1 MGIRAVFNIRVATED
16 GYVDLH
22 KELAELG
29 VAYERC
35 PVDYQKP
42 SEQDVDCLL
51 GRLDVCAKPCLLICE
66 VGLRAAAMGIAFK
79 SARARTAMALQ
90 GALGSAGRDLV
101 CEDDTKVLEGFAR
114 TADEDSQFKSF
125 IASYVASKVNNCV
138 KRPGSSK
145 ICDNVFLAGQLSE
158 EEIREFATKEGC
170 KSVLNL
176 RQPEE
181 AGQFGLGMLAREKE
195 VVEGMGLKYV
205 NVPVPREGNYDLEL
219 CKRVTD
225 ALTELLATA
234 SPVLVHC
241 RTGWC
246 RTAVRAHCR
255 AHCPACEKHCG
266 QQLPCPSLP
275 LHLNRNWRERERQ
288 TDRQTE
294 TDRQRERLTF
304 VCCRGACQEDLAAVG
319 GRGAAGRGAV
329 PWQPGAATIQLGQR
343 DGRMWRQH
351 GRGWCAGRDGRPRR
365 LGATSAGA
373 EAFTP
378 WNSSVYEHAAARLPG
393 ACVQSW
399 PTHISPRRRPHGV
412 VIADL
417 GACGIVFA
425 RALCLQILQ
434 TRQSRISRAS
444 CLPCASPPLPSSPF
458 PLLWLRLQIV
468 SSANAGSEMVDVE
481 AGPIVETP
489 ASAAPN
495 APLAAAL
502 VASMLMGLAFGSVM
516 DLGKVTLPIVI
527 REQFIFQR
535 FIMLKMFLGAAGGSA
550 FFLAILSQVA
560 PQRFEVARTGFVDS
574 VRSKGLAAVVVG
586 PMILGAGM
594 ALGGACPGMVLIQC
608 GSGVPSAPATLAGGF
623 VAAIIFGVVQPY
635 LVPAMCVANVKKEKP
650 EDFKMLS
657 KVPFWAMAMAMTVAI
672 FVTVGIL
679 EYFFPWDSDTK
690 QPRQWAWTG
699 ELPGF
704 STAWKDTLPPELMG
718 VCVGALQI
726 PAVLFCYDTLG
737 SSSAYMTLSS
747 QLLVVKGLQDKA
759 PHWSGFRLG
768 VGNWWQAVYI
778 LFAIL
783 GAFITSWNTGTFGKA
798 KGVSTVHG
806 FIGGFLMIF
815 GSRIGSGCTSGH
827 GLSGM
832 GLLMLKSI
840 VAVPMMFL
848 GGIIVGFAFQAVDP
862 AGYTGFAYTTYP
874 VNLAT

>member
-1 MGIRAVFNIRVATED
+1 
-16 GYVDLH
+16 
-22 KELAELG
+22 
-29 VAYERC
+29 
-35 PVDYQKP
+35 
-42 SEQDVDCLL
+42 
-51 GRLDVCAKPCLLICE
+51 
-66 VGLRAAAMGIAFK
+66 
-79 SARARTAMALQ
+79 
-90 GALGSAGRDLV
+90 
-101 CEDDTKVLEGFAR
+101 
-114 TADEDSQFKSF
+114 
-125 IASYVASKVNNCV
+125 
-138 KRPGSSK
+138 
-145 ICDNVFLAGQLSE
+145 
-158 EEIREFATKEGC
+158 
-170 KSVLNL
+170 
-176 RQPEE
+176 
-181 AGQFGLGMLAREKE
+181 
-195 VVEGMGLKYV
+195 
-205 NVPVPREGNYDLEL
+205 
-219 CKRVTD
+219 
-225 ALTELLATA
+225 
-234 SPVLVHC
+234 
-241 RTGWC
+241 
-246 RTAVRAHCR
+246 
-255 AHCPACEKHCG
+255 
-266 QQLPCPSLP
+266 
-275 LHLNRNWRERERQ
+275 
-288 TDRQTE
+288 
-294 TDRQRERLTF
+294 
-304 VCCRGACQEDLAAVG
+304 
-319 GRGAAGRGAV
+319 
-329 PWQPGAATIQLGQR
+329 
-343 DGRMWRQH
+343 
-351 GRGWCAGRDGRPRR
+351 
-365 LGATSAGA
+365 
-373 EAFTP
+373 
-378 WNSSVYEHAAARLPG
+378 
-393 ACVQSW
+393 
-399 PTHISPRRRPHGV
+399 
-412 VIADL
+412 
-417 GACGIVFA
+417 
-425 RALCLQILQ
+425 
-434 TRQSRISRAS
+434 
-444 CLPCASPPLPSSPF
+444 
-458 PLLWLRLQIV
+458 
-468 SSANAGSEMVDVE
+468 MVDVE

>member
-42 SEQDVDCLL
+42 SEQDVDRLL

-241 RTGWC
+241 RTGG
-246 RTAVRAHCR
+246 RA
-255 AHCPACEKHCG
+255 KK
-266 QQLPCPSLP
+266 
-275 LHLNRNWRERERQ
+275 
-288 TDRQTE
+288 
-294 TDRQRERLTF
+294 
-304 VCCRGACQEDLAAVG
+304 
-319 GRGAAGRGAV
+319 
-329 PWQPGAATIQLGQR
+329 
-343 DGRMWRQH
+343 
-351 GRGWCAGRDGRPRR
+351 
-365 LGATSAGA
+365 
-373 EAFTP
+373 
-378 WNSSVYEHAAARLPG
+378 
-393 ACVQSW
+393 
-399 PTHISPRRRPHGV
+399 
-412 VIADL
+412 
-417 GACGIVFA
+417 
-425 RALCLQILQ
+425 ILQ
-434 TRQSRISRAS
+434 QSVDEGLLDAA
-444 CLPCASPPLPSSPF
+444 PCHGNLVPPQSSSANVMAVCGGNMGVAGVPGEMGAQGGSAQ
-458 PLLWLRLQIV
+458 PVQVV